1 MSECALKRASRIYTG
16 LHNNNNNN
24 NNKVYTAVGNPTELI
39 KL

>member
-1 MSECALKRASRIYTG
+1 MTKLFTQP
-16 LHNNNNNN
+16 NNNNN